1 LREGFGFGKEGKGKS
16 GGGLGKKAPDKWVP
30 HARETKERR
39 ARLGQQAA
47 VWARPTQKMAGAGE
61 VGRVLAGRDEL
72 WAKNR
77 KKMIF
82 LFFFFSNFSKQ
93 IFKRFSNPN
102 LNLIKPLKP
111 KI

>member
-1 LREGFGFGKEGKGKS
+1 VKQ
-16 GGGLGKKAPDKWVP
+16 
-30 HARETKERR
+30 R
-39 ARLGQQAA
+39 ARIGPAGRA
-47 VWARPTQKMAGAGE
+47 WARPTRERTREEEAGRA
-61 VGRVLAGRDEL
+61 LTGRDEL
-72 WAKNR
+72 WAENR

>member
-1 LREGFGFGKEGKGKS
+1 MR
-16 GGGLGKKAPDKWVP
+16 
-30 HARETKERR
+30 
-39 ARLGQQAA
+39 
-47 VWARPTQKMAGAGE
+47 KMAGAGE

-72 WAKNR
+72 WAENR

-93 IFKRFSNPN
+93 VFKRFSNPN